1 MEDFEIN
8 ILRRNGNWKKVKSK
22 DLLLDTVDQNEAEYK
37 HIDTEEKVPPE
48 PLKEEN
54 FLNDINEVNSIIAK
68 LEKLEN
74 DKTLL
79 KDQLKIIEAKFL
91 SKKHQTEEKI
101 KTIKSRIRKNCS
113 PKHVPSIIIKVPEIP
128 RTKSGKIVE
137 LAVRKVI
144 HGETINNKEAIA
156 NPESL
161 KFFENL
167 SQLKL

>member
-22 DLLLDTVDQNEAEYK
+22 DLLLDTIDQNEVEYN
-37 HIDTEEKVPPE
+37 HIEPEAKVLSE
-48 PLKEEN
+48 HLKEEN

-79 KDQLKIIEAKFL
+79 KNQLKIIEAKFQ

-101 KTIKSRIRKNCS
+101 KTMSNESEMLDKTITVIKNLKN
-113 PKHVPSIIIKVPEIP
+113 
-128 RTKSGKIVE
+128 
-137 LAVRKVI
+137 
-144 HGETINNKEAIA
+144 
-156 NPESL
+156 
-161 KFFENL
+161 F
-167 SQLKL
+167 

>member
-22 DLLLDTVDQNEAEYK
+22 DLLLDTVDQNEVEYK
-37 HIDTEEKVPPE
+37 PIEPKEKVPSK

-54 FLNDINEVNSIIAK
+54 FLNNINEVNSIIAK

-79 KDQLKIIEAKFL
+79 KNQLKIIEAKFQ

-101 KTIKSRIRKNCS
+101 KTMCKESEMLDKTITVIKNLKN
-113 PKHVPSIIIKVPEIP
+113 
-128 RTKSGKIVE
+128 
-137 LAVRKVI
+137 
-144 HGETINNKEAIA
+144 
-156 NPESL
+156 
-161 KFFENL
+161 F
-167 SQLKL
+167 

>member
-22 DLLLDTVDQNEAEYK
+22 DLLLDTVEQNEEEYK
-37 HIDTEEKVPPE
+37 HIEPEEKVPSE
-48 PLKEEN
+48 HLKEES

-101 KTIKSRIRKNCS
+101 KTMSKESEMLDKTITVIKNLKN
-113 PKHVPSIIIKVPEIP
+113 
-128 RTKSGKIVE
+128 
-137 LAVRKVI
+137 
-144 HGETINNKEAIA
+144 
-156 NPESL
+156 
-161 KFFENL
+161 F
-167 SQLKL
+167 

>member
-1 MEDFEIN
+1 MEDYEIN

-37 HIDTEEKVPPE
+37 HIDTEEKVPSE

-79 KDQLKIIEAKFL
+79 KNQLKIIEAKFQ

-101 KTIKSRIRKNCS
+101 KTMSKESEMLDKTITVIKNLKN
-113 PKHVPSIIIKVPEIP
+113 
-128 RTKSGKIVE
+128 
-137 LAVRKVI
+137 
-144 HGETINNKEAIA
+144 
-156 NPESL
+156 
-161 KFFENL
+161 F
-167 SQLKL
+167 

>member
-22 DLLLDTVDQNEAEYK
+22 DLLLDTVDQNKEE
-37 HIDTEEKVPPE
+37 HNHTELVEKVPSE
-48 PLKEEN
+48 YLKEEN

-79 KDQLKIIEAKFL
+79 KNQLKIIEAKFQ

-101 KTIKSRIRKNCS
+101 KTMSKESEMLDKTITVIKNLKN
-113 PKHVPSIIIKVPEIP
+113 
-128 RTKSGKIVE
+128 
-137 LAVRKVI
+137 
-144 HGETINNKEAIA
+144 
-156 NPESL
+156 
-161 KFFENL
+161 F
-167 SQLKL
+167 

>member
-22 DLLLDTVDQNEAEYK
+22 DLLLETVEQNEEEYK
-37 HIDTEEKVPPE
+37 HIEPEEKVPSE
-48 PLKEEN
+48 HLKEES

-79 KDQLKIIEAKFL
+79 KNKLKIIEAKFQ

-101 KTIKSRIRKNCS
+101 KTMSKESEMLDKTITVIKNLKN
-113 PKHVPSIIIKVPEIP
+113 
-128 RTKSGKIVE
+128 
-137 LAVRKVI
+137 
-144 HGETINNKEAIA
+144 
-156 NPESL
+156 
-161 KFFENL
+161 F
-167 SQLKL
+167 

>member
-22 DLLLDTVDQNEAEYK
+22 DLLLDTVDQNEEEYK
-37 HIDTEEKVPPE
+37 HIELEEKVPSE
-48 PLKEEN
+48 HLKEEN

-79 KDQLKIIEAKFL
+79 KNQLKIIEAKFQ

-101 KTIKSRIRKNCS
+101 KTMSKESEMLDKTITVIKNLKN
-113 PKHVPSIIIKVPEIP
+113 
-128 RTKSGKIVE
+128 
-137 LAVRKVI
+137 
-144 HGETINNKEAIA
+144 
-156 NPESL
+156 
-161 KFFENL
+161 F
-167 SQLKL
+167 

>member
-22 DLLLDTVDQNEAEYK
+22 DLLLDTVDQNKEE
-37 HIDTEEKVPPE
+37 HNHTELVEKVPTE
-48 PLKEEN
+48 YLKEEN

-79 KDQLKIIEAKFL
+79 KNQLKIIEAKFQ

-101 KTIKSRIRKNCS
+101 KTMSKESEMLDKTITVIKNLKN
-113 PKHVPSIIIKVPEIP
+113 
-128 RTKSGKIVE
+128 
-137 LAVRKVI
+137 
-144 HGETINNKEAIA
+144 
-156 NPESL
+156 
-161 KFFENL
+161 F
-167 SQLKL
+167 

>member
-22 DLLLDTVDQNEAEYK
+22 DLLLDTVDQNQEEYN
-37 HIDTEEKVPPE
+37 HIEPEEKVPSE
-48 PLKEEN
+48 HLKEEN

-79 KDQLKIIEAKFL
+79 KNQLKIIEAKFQ

-101 KTIKSRIRKNCS
+101 KTMSKESEMLDKTITVIKNLKN
-113 PKHVPSIIIKVPEIP
+113 
-128 RTKSGKIVE
+128 
-137 LAVRKVI
+137 
-144 HGETINNKEAIA
+144 
-156 NPESL
+156 
-161 KFFENL
+161 F
-167 SQLKL
+167 

>member
-22 DLLLDTVDQNEAEYK
+22 DLLLDTVDQNEEEYK
-37 HIDTEEKVPPE
+37 HIKPEEKVPSE
-48 PLKEEN
+48 HLKEEN

-79 KDQLKIIEAKFL
+79 KNQLKIIEAKFQ

-101 KTIKSRIRKNCS
+101 KTMSKESEMLDKTITVIKNLKN
-113 PKHVPSIIIKVPEIP
+113 
-128 RTKSGKIVE
+128 
-137 LAVRKVI
+137 
-144 HGETINNKEAIA
+144 
-156 NPESL
+156 
-161 KFFENL
+161 F
-167 SQLKL
+167 

>member
-22 DLLLDTVDQNEAEYK
+22 DLLLDTADQNEVEYN
-37 HIDTEEKVPPE
+37 HIEPEAKVLSE
-48 PLKEEN
+48 HLKEEN

-79 KDQLKIIEAKFL
+79 KNQLKIIEAKFQ

-101 KTIKSRIRKNCS
+101 KTMSKESEMLDKTITVIKNLKN
-113 PKHVPSIIIKVPEIP
+113 
-128 RTKSGKIVE
+128 
-137 LAVRKVI
+137 
-144 HGETINNKEAIA
+144 
-156 NPESL
+156 
-161 KFFENL
+161 F
-167 SQLKL
+167 

>member
-37 HIDTEEKVPPE
+37 HIDTEEKVPSE

-54 FLNDINEVNSIIAK
+54 FLNNINEVNSIIAK

-79 KDQLKIIEAKFL
+79 KNQLKIIEAEFL
-91 SKKHQTEEKI
+91 SKKHKTEERIKFMSKENEI
-101 KTIKSRIRKNCS
+101 LDKTIAVIKN
-113 PKHVPSIIIKVPEIP
+113 
-128 RTKSGKIVE
+128 
-137 LAVRKVI
+137 
-144 HGETINNKEAIA
+144 
-156 NPESL
+156 L
-161 KFFENL
+161 KNF
-167 SQLKL
+167 

>member
-1 MEDFEIN
+1 MEDFEVN

-22 DLLLDTVDQNEAEYK
+22 DLLLDTVDQNVEEYK
-37 HIDTEEKVPPE
+37 HIELEEKVPSE

-79 KDQLKIIEAKFL
+79 KNQLKIIEAKFQ

-101 KTIKSRIRKNCS
+101 KTMSKESEMLDKTITVIKNLKN
-113 PKHVPSIIIKVPEIP
+113 
-128 RTKSGKIVE
+128 
-137 LAVRKVI
+137 
-144 HGETINNKEAIA
+144 
-156 NPESL
+156 
-161 KFFENL
+161 F
-167 SQLKL
+167 